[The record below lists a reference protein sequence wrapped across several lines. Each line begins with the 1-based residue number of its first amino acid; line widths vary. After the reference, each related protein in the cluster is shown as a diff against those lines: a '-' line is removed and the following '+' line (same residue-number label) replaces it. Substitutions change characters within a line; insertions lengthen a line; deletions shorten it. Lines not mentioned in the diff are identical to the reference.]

1 MAKNV
6 LFIGGPWH
14 KKQLVVN
21 FNGPIYEPILEDQET
36 LKYSSLNPEQM
47 REFQQIEY
55 REVPILNDGSAYSI
69 YAPSDMPPAVL
80 LPVLADA
87 TLSVF
92 KDLEQVK
99 SAASVAVEALDVALS
114 GAEYYQER
122 NSNYFVSET
131 RDKLK
136 RALALLN

>member
-21 FNGPIYEPILEDQET
+21 SNGPIYAPVLEDQEM
-36 LKYSSLNPEQM
+36 LKDLSFQPEQM

-55 REVPILNDGSAYSI
+55 REVPILNNGSIYSI

-87 TLSVF
+87 TLSAF
-92 KDLEQVK
+92 KELQQIK
-99 SAASVAVEALDVALS
+99 SAARVAVGDLDLALS
-114 GAEYYQER
+114 GAEYYH
-122 NSNYFVSET
+122 SSCFVSET

-136 RALALLN
+136 HALAPLS